1 MKKILFTSLAVL
13 GLGITG
19 CSNEDLGVA
28 KSGVDEVCATMGD
41 AESRTAMNSNSVV
54 WSIGDE
60 IGIFVTNGSSSTYTN
75 INYSLSSGA
84 GTKNA
89 GFSGVL
95 EGESPVKKAAF
106 YPYGSDASYDGSKIS
121 LTLKDTYNY
130 KEGENSSALM
140 ACQINESAQDVL
152 AFKNAGAL
160 MSITVNNIPK
170 DYTWA
175 KLTSMTA
182 QEKTTV
188 PAIAGNAQIAFAD
201 GIPTLTTTETSNSS
215 SITINFTAGNDVTS
229 KTFYFPLPVAEYP
242 ALELSIGNG
251 ATSQVLKTKALD
263 AKRNERY
270 TTTITLDEV
279 SGSVPTTVESVSEVA
294 DALKETNSVSVA
306 DVASTETS
314 PTVSIPKKS
323 TPAENVSI
331 SFENISTTNAVAIKE
346 ESTGT
351 GGTAAPENVLVS
363 VPQLDTAP
371 KFEIDLPSSTVTL
384 AANGETATYDEVTA
398 TTAANTLVLGKGV
411 TVNTLKVKAGNVRV
425 KSGAKVTAISRE
437 SSNTSTVII
446 YKEEGAE
453 LPNLSGNDAFEVV
466 DAAVADLQNV
476 AKNGTHREPGILV
489 DGSRGGA
496 VRRNHH
502 SQLILLQNGAD
513 IIALI
518 MRCCILLTREHPD
531 LEEIQLLFTAIIEL
545 AMENPRTYTHHL
557 DIARSNHFAVPD
569 TVAVTQISF
578 QRNRDDFHILMWMCI
593 EALSR
598 SDRVVIQDPKHA
610 KMYSLRVVVIGKTKS
625 VMGLQPSMI
634 CIPAS
639 IGFIH
644 YCFHK

>member
-41 AESRTAMNSNSVV
+41 AESRTAMNGNSVV

-188 PAIAGNAQIAFAD
+188 PAIAGNAQIAFAG

-215 SITINFTAGNDVTS
+215 SITINFTASSDVVTS

-242 ALELSIGNG
+242 TLELSIGNG

-314 PTVSIPKKS
+314 PTVSIPKKVHRQKMS
-323 TPAENVSI
+323 AYPLKIFLQQMLLPLKKRAL
-331 SFENISTTNAVAIKE
+331 
-346 ESTGT
+346 
-351 GGTAAPENVLVS
+351 VLV
-363 VPQLDTAP
+363 VQLH
-371 KFEIDLPSSTVTL
+371 
-384 AANGETATYDEVTA
+384 
-398 TTAANTLVLGKGV
+398 
-411 TVNTLKVKAGNVRV
+411 LK
-425 KSGAKVTAISRE
+425 TCW
-437 SSNTSTVII
+437 
-446 YKEEGAE
+446 Y
-453 LPNLSGNDAFEVV
+453 LY
-466 DAAVADLQNV
+466 
-476 AKNGTHREPGILV
+476 
-489 DGSRGGA
+489 
-496 VRRNHH
+496 RN
-502 SQLILLQNGAD
+502 
-513 IIALI
+513 
-518 MRCCILLTREHPD
+518 
-531 LEEIQLLFTAIIEL
+531 
-545 AMENPRTYTHHL
+545 
-557 DIARSNHFAVPD
+557 
-569 TVAVTQISF
+569 
-578 QRNRDDFHILMWMCI
+578 
-593 EALSR
+593 
-598 SDRVVIQDPKHA
+598 
-610 KMYSLRVVVIGKTKS
+610 
-625 VMGLQPSMI
+625 
-634 CIPAS
+634 
-639 IGFIH
+639 
-644 YCFHK
+644 